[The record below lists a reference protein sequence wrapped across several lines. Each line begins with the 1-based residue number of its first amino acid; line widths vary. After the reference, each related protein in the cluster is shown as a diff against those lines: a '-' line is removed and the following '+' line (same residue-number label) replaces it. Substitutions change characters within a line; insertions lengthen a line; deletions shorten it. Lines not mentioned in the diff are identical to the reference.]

1 MKHFTILCLGVAL
14 SGAAYA
20 AEPEPTNI
28 EPLVSTF
35 AEDTG
40 DDIRIES
47 AEYLR
52 TYSQE
57 VAAAACFLYND
68 IDAEF
73 SRELMHEARAG
84 FDLRLDALL
93 NGNEALGIIGAEH
106 RKKTIAELEKIATFW
121 SDMAAAVDVLM
132 ESPHDTD
139 AVNVIKS
146 KNLELFEMTDILV
159 AHIEGEYAN
168 PAVMTEA
175 DVILL
180 EIVGRTEM
188 MSQKIAKDSCKIFT
202 GNDDPAIKERLHQSI
217 GIYEASLDALLN
229 GMPALGV
236 PKAPTHE
243 IETMLHKVQDDWHK
257 LTPILATLLAGEK
270 IDEATEVYMFE
281 HMVEEAHKLEELSH
295 AYATF
300 SHHDKIN

>member
-1 MKHFTILCLGVAL
+1 MKHIAILCLGL
-14 SGAAYA
+14 TLGSAAHA
-20 AEPEPTNI
+20 AEPAPTNV
-28 EPLVSTF
+28 EQLASTF

-73 SRELMHEARAG
+73 SRELMHEARSG

-93 NGNEALGIIGAEH
+93 HGNEALGIIGGEH
-106 RKKTIAELEKIATFW
+106 RKKTIVELEKIAALW
-121 SDMAAAVDVLM
+121 SEMAAAVDVLM

-146 KNLELFEMTDILV
+146 KNLELFDMTDILV

-188 MSQKIAKDSCKIFT
+188 MTQKIAKDSCKIFT
-202 GNDDPAIKERLHQSI
+202 GNDTSEIKDRLRQSV
-217 GIYEASLDALLN
+217 GIYEASLDALMN
-229 GMPALGV
+229 GMPALGI
-236 PKAPTHE
+236 PRAPTPE
-243 IETMLHKVQDDWHK
+243 IEALLHEVQDDWHE
-257 LTPILATLLAGEK
+257 LLPILDSLLSGEK

-281 HMVEEAHKLEELSH
+281 HMVEEAHKLEEISH
-295 AYATF
+295 AYAEF
-300 SHHDKIN
+300 SHHEY